1 MRHHT
6 SWMHPEDFLQ
16 EGVDLTEGTDDYS
29 NMQNHEQNGQ
39 PLPSCDGFCLLGAHA
54 GAVHAC
60 TLGSE

>member
-29 NMQNHEQNGQ
+29 NMQNREQNGQ
-39 PLPSCDGFCLLGAHA
+39 PLP
-54 GAVHAC
+54 
-60 TLGSE
+60 